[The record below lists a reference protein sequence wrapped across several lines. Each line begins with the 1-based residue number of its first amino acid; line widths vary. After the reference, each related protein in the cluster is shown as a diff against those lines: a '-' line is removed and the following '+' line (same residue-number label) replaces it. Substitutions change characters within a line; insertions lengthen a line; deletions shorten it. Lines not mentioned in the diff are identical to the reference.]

1 MSDLNLCQFIG
12 RLGRDP
18 ETRQMSNGDTL
29 CNFSIASSETWKDK
43 NSGQKQ
49 ERTEWVRCTA
59 FGKLGEIAGQY
70 LKKGKQCYV
79 AGKMITRKWTDKDGV
94 EKYTTE
100 IKVDQLQLLGSGEDK
115 PQQDAKAPA
124 RSGGGFDDMDS
135 DIPF

>member
-18 ETRQMSNGDTL
+18 ETRYMPNGDAA
-29 CNFSIASSETWKDK
+29 CNFSIATSETWKDK
-43 NSGQKQ
+43 NSGEKQ

-79 AGKMITRKWTDKDGV
+79 AGKMVTRKWTDKDGV
-94 EKYTTE
+94 EKYSTE
-100 IKVDQLQLLGSGEDK
+100 IKVDQLQLLGGADDK
-115 PQQDAKAPA
+115 KPKAA
-124 RSGGGFDDMDS
+124 GSDVDDDQ
-135 DIPF
+135 IPF

>member
-18 ETRQMSNGDTL
+18 ETRYMSNGDAV

-49 ERTEWVRCTA
+49 ERTEWVRCTV
-59 FGKLGEIAGQY
+59 FGKLAEIAGQY

-79 AGKMITRKWTDKDGV
+79 AGKMVTRKWTDKDGAV
-94 EKYTTE
+94 KFSTE

-115 PQQDAKAPA
+115 PQQEAAAPA
-124 RSGGGFDDMDS
+124 SGGGFDEIDNDC
-135 DIPF
+135 PF